1 MIAPGTDGS
10 LALYPEATFHKLA
23 QRIEQ
28 TPPNARDVRAFSRMF
43 YARSQPVDVDP
54 QGRLRVPAELAE
66 LAGLDKRVVLLGVR
80 DHLEL
85 WDHDRWEVYLST
97 QDSDYDALAENVFHY
112 RSQEAGVGNQ
122 GSGLWNQG
130 SEVRGQASGNGSQV
144 DHKITDMSS
153 DSALPDT
160 DHRPPTPDP
169 RLPTPEARLAAPD
182 SRSPTYPR

>member
-1 MIAPGTDGS
+1 MLLTGAYFRSLDEKQRLAIPKKVRDAISTDEELTLVIAPGTDGS
-10 LALYPEATFHKLA
+10 LALYPQATFHKLA

-85 WDHDRWEVYLST
+85 WDQDRWEAYLST
-97 QDSDYDALAENVFHY
+97 QDSDYDTLAENVFHHKSQGPGVG
-112 RSQEAGVGNQ
+112 SQE
-122 GSGLWNQG
+122 SGDLAT
-130 SEVRGQASGNGSQV
+130 SEFGPPTPGPQLQT
-144 DHKITDMSS
+144 TD
-153 DSALPDT
+153 P
-160 DHRPPTPDP
+160 RPPTNP
-169 RLPTPEARLAAPD
+169 R
-182 SRSPTYPR
+182 